1 MTTFMGRQPLY
12 EQLANMLRYRIEN
25 EMDPDDPLPSE
36 RELSDSY
43 GLSRTT
49 VRLALQELEHM
60 GLIYRQR
67 GRGTFVADVSERA
80 TDQQRQLGRVPKTTI
95 LEFDTIEAN
104 KFLAQ
109 HMHIILGEKLFRIK
123 RLRSADDVP
132 MMLEVTYL
140 PVSQFFSLTAHDVE
154 QKSLYQIFEEDYNIK
169 IGVAEE
175 EFKASIARSDDATL
189 LQISEGSPVLSL
201 TRTTYNDRNII
212 VEFTL
217 SVARAAQFSYKIVH
231 TRS

>member
-1 MTTFMGRQPLY
+1 
-12 EQLANMLRYRIEN
+12 
-25 EMDPDDPLPSE
+25 
-36 RELSDSY
+36 
-43 GLSRTT
+43 
-49 VRLALQELEHM
+49 
-60 GLIYRQR
+60 
-67 GRGTFVADVSERA
+67 
-80 TDQQRQLGRVPKTTI
+80 
-95 LEFDTIEAN
+95 
-104 KFLAQ
+104 
-109 HMHIILGEKLFRIK
+109 
-123 RLRSADDVP
+123 

-217 SVARAAQFSYKIVH
+217 SVARADQFRYKIVH

>member
-1 MTTFMGRQPLY
+1 
-12 EQLANMLRYRIEN
+12 
-25 EMDPDDPLPSE
+25 
-36 RELSDSY
+36 
-43 GLSRTT
+43 
-49 VRLALQELEHM
+49 
-60 GLIYRQR
+60 
-67 GRGTFVADVSERA
+67 
-80 TDQQRQLGRVPKTTI
+80 
-95 LEFDTIEAN
+95 
-104 KFLAQ
+104 
-109 HMHIILGEKLFRIK
+109 MHVILGEKLFRIK
-123 RLRSADDVP
+123 RLRSADNVP

-175 EFKASIARSDDATL
+175 EFKASIARSDDAAL

-217 SVARAAQFSYKIVH
+217 SVARADQFRYKIVH